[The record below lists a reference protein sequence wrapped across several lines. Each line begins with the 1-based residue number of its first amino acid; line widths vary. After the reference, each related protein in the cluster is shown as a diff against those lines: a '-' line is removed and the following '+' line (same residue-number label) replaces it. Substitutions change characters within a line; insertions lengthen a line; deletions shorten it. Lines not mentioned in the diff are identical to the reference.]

1 MTLQG
6 QSVLEYRE
14 TYIKMDFSLRLC
26 PARLGAG
33 CECVSAHCGH
43 SGIHADRVSLSKIFK
58 NAHIRGKDG
67 AEPLN
72 WLLSICLKVTR
83 VSCSHF
89 NGSSTVKSNFKRGR
103 KVQSHHTFATCT
115 DGIFVHNPQDS
126 DLLYLFQ
133 ISLVILRNWN
143 P

>member
-67 AEPLN
+67 AEPLH

-83 VSCSHF
+83 VTPAHI
-89 NGSSTVKSNFKRGR
+89 STAQ
-103 KVQSHHTFATCT
+103 VQSSLTSKEAGKCNPTTHLQHVQMEYLCT
-115 DGIFVHNPQDS
+115 TLKILIYFIFSKSV
-126 DLLYLFQ
+126 
-133 ISLVILRNWN
+133 
-143 P
+143 